1 MTGLVV
7 DRPEGPRDL
16 ADWLLARGRHWVTAP
31 EVAVLLEV
39 PLAHVAPTLA
49 RWVSKGLLFSP
60 TKGAYVPIPPHYRD
74 WGAVPGSEFI
84 DAMMRHL
91 GHEYYVCLLSAAE
104 VHGFAHQRPQ
114 VFQVMT
120 AARLRDRSFGR
131 VQLSFVYSAAVALRP
146 TVTRNTPTGVL
157 RVSSLECTILD
168 LVSVPLR
175 SGGLSNIGTILCE
188 VLGEERLDPKLLC
201 DAATGYPASVV
212 ARTGW
217 MIEFAAGEVGE
228 MIDVESLRSQASARV
243 KPTLL
248 DSQGLRTGE
257 LDNRWNL
264 IVNSHIEVDS

>member
-7 DRPEGPRDL
+7 DGPGGPRDL
-16 ADWLLARGRHWVTAP
+16 ADWLLARGRHWVTAS
-31 EVAVLLEV
+31 EVAVLLGV
-39 PLAHVAPTLA
+39 PLTHVAPLLA
-49 RWVSKGLLFSP
+49 RWISKGLLFSP

-131 VQLSFVYSAAVALRP
+131 VKLSFVYSAVVLSRP
-146 TVTRNTPTGVL
+146 TVLRNTPTGVL

-168 LVSVPLR
+168 LVAMPLR
-175 SGGLSNIGTILCE
+175 SGGLSNIGTI
-188 VLGEERLDPKLLC
+188 VGEMLDEKRIDSKLLF

-217 MIEFAAGEVGE
+217 MIEFAAGHVDKQF
-228 MIDVESLRSQASARV
+228 DVEMLRRLASARV
-243 KPTLL
+243 TPTLL
-248 DSQGLRTGE
+248 DSQGPRTGE
-257 LDNRWNL
+257 LNNRWNL
-264 IVNSHIEVDS
+264 IVNSSVEVDS